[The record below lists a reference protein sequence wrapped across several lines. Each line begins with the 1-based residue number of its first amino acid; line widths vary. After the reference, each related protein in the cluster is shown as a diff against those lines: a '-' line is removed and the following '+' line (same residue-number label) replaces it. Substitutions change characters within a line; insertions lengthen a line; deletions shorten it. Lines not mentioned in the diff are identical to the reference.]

1 MKILIIY
8 STKGGVSKE
17 CADILY
23 SKLCGSFE
31 VSVYDINDTP
41 PSPDGFDVAVIGGS
55 VRFGKLNKKLK
66 SYLRT
71 HSQKL
76 SNINTALFI
85 CCGFTDSFEDYAS
98 MQFPKQII
106 PSLGIH
112 FFGGELKPQKL
123 KGIDKWIVK
132 TLRADMLND
141 DFEAPDPDKSPLPE
155 IIPENI
161 HRLADRI
168 RELL

>member
-17 CADILY
+17 CANILY
-23 SKLCGSFE
+23 EKLAGSFE

-41 PSPDGFDVAVIGGS
+41 PSPDGFDIAVIGGS
-55 VRFGKLNKKLK
+55 IRFGVLNKKLK
-66 SYLRT
+66 AYLKT
-71 HSQKL
+71 NAQKL
-76 SNINTALFI
+76 STMDTALFI
-85 CCGFTDSFEDYAS
+85 CCGFTESFEDYAS

-132 TLRADMLND
+132 TLRTDMLND
-141 DFEAPDPDKSPLPE
+141 DFEAPDPNKSPLPE
-155 IIPENI
+155 IVPENI
-161 HRLADRI
+161 YRLADRI

>member
-17 CADILY
+17 CANMLY
-23 SKLCGSFE
+23 GKLAGSFE

-41 PSPDGFDVAVIGGS
+41 PSPEGFDVAVIGGS
-55 VRFGKLNKKLK
+55 VRFGKLNKRLK
-66 SYLRT
+66 TYLKM
-71 HSQKL
+71 HAQAL
-76 SNINTALFI
+76 SRINTALFI
-85 CCGFTDSFEDYAS
+85 CCGFTDSFEDYAA
-98 MQFPKQII
+98 MQFPKQLV
-106 PSLGIH
+106 PSLGVH

-161 HRLADRI
+161 YRLADRI

>member
-8 STKGGVSKE
+8 STKGGVSKT
-17 CADILY
+17 CANMLY
-23 SKLCGSFE
+23 EKLLGSFDI
-31 VSVYDINDTP
+31 SVYDINDNP
-41 PSPDGFDVAVIGGS
+41 PAPDGFDIAVIGGS
-55 VRFGKLNKKLK
+55 IRFSKLNKKLK
-66 SYLRT
+66 AYMNT
-71 HSQKL
+71 HAQRL
-76 SNINTALFI
+76 SDMNTALFI
-85 CCGFTDSFEDYAS
+85 CCGFTESFEDYAS
-98 MQFPKQII
+98 MQIPKQII

-155 IIPENI
+155 IVPENI
-161 HRLADRI
+161 YRLAARI